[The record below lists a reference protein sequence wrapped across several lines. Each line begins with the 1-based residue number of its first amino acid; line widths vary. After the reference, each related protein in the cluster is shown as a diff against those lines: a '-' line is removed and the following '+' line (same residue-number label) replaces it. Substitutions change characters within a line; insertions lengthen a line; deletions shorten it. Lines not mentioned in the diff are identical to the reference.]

1 MPTYLLSYDLVF
13 YHFKVCKTLL
23 CILLLDFCLGNVK
36 PSPNH
41 KPYTLLHCFFYTESP
56 TESKSSEERGR
67 YRSCKM
73 KGGIDLFTQLSW
85 VPCGSRGS
93 NTEWASPVSNIIDLF
108 KSPTWSRRKDNNRE
122 TV

>member
-67 YRSCKM
+67 YRSLCFRRLP
-73 KGGIDLFTQLSW
+73 GLVGDGLGDL
-85 VPCGSRGS
+85 PERGVES
-93 NTEWASPVSNIIDLF
+93 
-108 KSPTWSRRKDNNRE
+108 
-122 TV
+122 